1 MNEYNRREEVKVL
14 ARRKGRRS
22 RPEAGQKSTLIGL
35 KTQGVLPMSIG
46 KLPPPTVKRT
56 PLLTP

>member
-14 ARRKGRRS
+14 AIRKGRRS
-22 RPEAGQKSTLIGL
+22 RPVAGQRSTLIGP
-35 KTQGVLPMSIG
+35 KAQGVLPMSIG
-46 KLPPPTVKRT
+46 KLSPPTVKRT